1 MSDGM
6 TIRNA
11 TDADAEDVW
20 AWRQDPHTRAMSRS
34 QAETP
39 LAAHLAWFAA
49 ALSDPGRTLLIGE
62 VGDVKAG
69 MVRFDRGAVTE
80 ISINVN
86 PACRSRGYG
95 QALLS
100 LALEREDGEVWAE
113 IRVENVASQRL
124 FGRAGFELSE
134 TREGFHRYVRR
145 GRSP

>member
-11 TDADAEDVW
+11 TEADAEDVW
-20 AWRQDPHTRAMSRS
+20 AWRQDAVTRAMSRS
-34 QAETP
+34 PGETP
-39 LAAHLAWFAA
+39 LAAHRAWFAA
-49 ALSDPGRTLLIGE
+49 ALSDPGRTILIGE
-62 VGDVKAG
+62 LGGVKAG

-95 QALLS
+95 QMLLS

-124 FGRAGFELSE
+124 FERVGFELRE
-134 TREGFHRYVRR
+134 TREGFHRYARR
-145 GRSP
+145 ARSS